1 MKHHLLPLLLIAA
14 ASCGQPAGNGTTGLL
29 QGPGADAGLIRQIE
43 ESGQVHRIMHEIP
56 GRSGMERWLEKPV
69 LDSRELP
76 LVEDFA
82 SLRHTGPG
90 TISPDYAVTRSGKG
104 SVHLDAPASLAKK
117 SPDNRNYGMPDIIR
131 PLDGEDLREWNRFSC
146 WVYVDAPG
154 YYLVFLGFT
163 LFNEGE
169 KPMPTPGRF
178 EGQHF
183 VTVRPGEWTRIVWEI
198 PDLYRDKVTGFGAS
212 MMMNGETAGASDRM
226 HLYVEDMRLEKVD
239 PEHSRGFALK
249 QGTMAYSHCGY
260 LPGHR
265 KQALVPDTGTDAFQ
279 LTDAASGATVYKGR
293 GTSGEYGLTL
303 LDFSDFDKPG
313 RYIIRCGDTAS
324 QPFPIGT
331 EAYAGSLWHS
341 LNFYFSERCGFDQ
354 PGIHQECHQ
363 DVFLHHPDGRSMSI
377 AGGWHDAADLTQG
390 TGNTAES
397 GIALLEAA
405 DVVKGRDPL
414 LYERLLE
421 EARWGL
427 NWVLR
432 TRFGDGYRAGGLI
445 IGIWTQ
451 NIRGDK
457 DDMDGMA
464 SDRAADNFRSAEYAA
479 LAVPHFEATDPVFA
493 RWCRVAAEED
503 FAFALR
509 RLDGQLR
516 EENTTELSAMAVT
529 AAMRLYRL
537 TQDRKYLDVAV
548 ERARTVM
555 AGQQAGRRTEWARPL
570 HGFFFEGPSHQRIL
584 AYYHQSQE
592 HRPAQGLSMLLAAAP
607 DHPEAAAW
615 RAALAAAGDWYRE
628 TADVMA
634 PYGILPAAI
643 YETDNTDYSNLY
655 HEGERVGLPTM
666 SEFNAQVRNGIPLGG
681 GFYLRRFP
689 VAYQFRGFNGVTLA
703 KAKACFILAEALH
716 DEGLFDIAAR
726 QVEYVLGFN
735 PFALSTVY
743 GEGYGYPLLYGAY
756 AGNVVGAVPV
766 GMETF
771 ENEDEPYFP
780 MQSNCTYKEIWTHST
795 ARLTSCVAEL
805 LKAGLH

>member
-1 MKHHLLPLLLIAA
+1 MRFFLFCAALIQGALLFAQ
-14 ASCGQPAGNGTTGLL
+14 GDPALR
-29 QGPGADAGLIRQIE
+29 RQID
-43 ESGQVHRIMHEIP
+43 ESGQVHRIMREIP
-56 GRSGMERWLEKPV
+56 GRSGMDRWVEKPV
-69 LDSRELP
+69 LESRELP
-76 LVEDFA
+76 LVTDFA
-82 SLRHTGPG
+82 ALRHTGPG
-90 TISPDYAVTRSGKG
+90 TISPDYSVSRSGKG
-104 SVHLDAPASLAKK
+104 SVHLDAPASLDKK

-163 LFNEGE
+163 LFNEGV

-226 HLYVEDMRLEKVD
+226 HLYVEDMRLEKVE
-239 PEHSRGFALK
+239 PEYSRGFGLRK
-249 QGTMAYSHCGY
+249 GTMAYSHCGY
-260 LPGHR
+260 PVGGR
-265 KQALVPDTGTDAFQ
+265 KQALVLDDGRRHFRLLDAETGKTVFQ
-279 LTDAASGATVYKGR
+279 GR
-293 GTSGEYGLTL
+293 GEPAAHGLAL
-303 LDFSDFDKPG
+303 LDFSRFKTPG
-313 RYIIRCGDTAS
+313 RYILTCGDVSS
-324 QPFPIGT
+324 QPFAVGSQ
-331 EAYAGSLWHS
+331 AYEGNLWHS
-341 LNFYFSERCGFDQ
+341 VNFYFSERCGFDQ

-363 DVFLHHPDGRSMSI
+363 DVFLHHPDGRSVSI

-405 DVVKGRDPL
+405 EVIQGRDPE
-414 LYERLLE
+414 LYGRLLE

-457 DDMDGMA
+457 DDMDGTA
-464 SDRAADNFRSAEYAA
+464 SDRASDNFRSAEYAA
-479 LAVPHFEATDPVFA
+479 MAVPHFESQDPVFA
-493 RWCRVAAEED
+493 RWCRMAAVED
-503 FAFALR
+503 FDFAMR
-509 RLDGQLR
+509 RIDAQLTK
-516 EENTTELSAMAVT
+516 ENTTELSAMAVT

-537 TQDRKYLDVAV
+537 TGEARYLEVAA
-548 ERARTVM
+548 ERAKTVI
-555 AGQQAGRRTEWARPL
+555 AAQQWERRAEWIRPL
-570 HGFFFEGPSHQRIL
+570 HGFFYEGPDKERIL

-592 HRPAQGLSMLLAAAP
+592 HRPVQGLAMLLEAAP
-607 DHPEAAAW
+607 AHPDAQVW
-615 RAALAAAGDWYRE
+615 RSALQRAGDWYRE
-628 TADVMA
+628 TADVTA

-643 YETDNTDYSNLY
+643 YEVGNTDYSNLY
-655 HEGERVGLPTM
+655 HEGEAVGLPTM
-666 SEFNAQVRNGIPLGG
+666 DEYNAQVRNGLPLGG

-689 VAYQFRGFNGVTLA
+689 VAYQFRGFNAVTLA
-703 KAKACFILAEALH
+703 KAKACFVLASALQ
-716 DEGLFDIAAR
+716 DDGLFDIAAR

-743 GEGYGYPLLYGAY
+743 GEGYDYPLLYGAY

-766 GMETF
+766 GIETF
-771 ENEDEPYFP
+771 ENDDEPYFP

-805 LKAGLH
+805 LKKLE